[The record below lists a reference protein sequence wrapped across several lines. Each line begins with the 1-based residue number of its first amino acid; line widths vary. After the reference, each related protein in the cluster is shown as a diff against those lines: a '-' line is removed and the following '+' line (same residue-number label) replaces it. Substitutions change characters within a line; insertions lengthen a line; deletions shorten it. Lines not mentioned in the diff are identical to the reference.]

1 MRPVRGIRTQ
11 TTRRTVIAGGPGP
24 GIATELTWNR
34 TTMPRKRRLIR
45 LRLTNVRSLRLVLH
59 AAGFPAGDR
68 GLLRIITDGPV
79 RVRLGTRTIRLHHA
93 GRIGV
98 PFSA

>member
-1 MRPVRGIRTQ
+1 
-11 TTRRTVIAGGPGP
+11 
-24 GIATELTWNR
+24 
-34 TTMPRKRRLIR
+34 
-45 LRLTNVRSLRLVLH
+45 VLH

-79 RVRLGTRTIRLHHA
+79 RVRFGTRTIRLHHA